1 MRRCASAWSSRLRP
15 TAGTEKQGQRSE
27 RLVAYWVGH
36 EAVDA
41 AALRSWLSD
50 GLPDYMVP
58 AAYVQLELPHC
69 AVGYRMDCPITWCQR
84 PMCSWIVR
92 LPLTCR

>member
-1 MRRCASAWSSRLRP
+1 MRRCASAWSSRALE
-15 TAGTEKQGQRSE
+15 TAGTEK

-41 AALRSWLSD
+41 AVLRSWLSD

-58 AAYVQLELPHC
+58 AAYVQL
-69 AVGYRMDCPITWCQR
+69 D
-84 PMCSWIVR
+84 R
-92 LPLTCR
+92 LPLTPNGKLDRKALPAPDAAAYAALTYEAPQGEIEHR